1 VFEFVLILKYSF
13 TFFKENNF
21 FIYKLLNFYE
31 PLSNLFYWFAQKR
44 CPLKA
49 NWQCSFYYFWTRK
62 KMCVDHITFVPFRY
76 ASYLRCAHVHNVM
89 KHKLPSLLCAKSTAH
104 TDYIIRDALGVHLN
118 FDRSNKMLLRRG
130 AFGNGRTMTRHLH
143 PVVTCAS
150 ARR

>member
-1 VFEFVLILKYSF
+1 
-13 TFFKENNF
+13 
-21 FIYKLLNFYE
+21 
-31 PLSNLFYWFAQKR
+31 
-44 CPLKA
+44 
-49 NWQCSFYYFWTRK
+49 
-62 KMCVDHITFVPFRY
+62 MCQEHRTY
-76 ASYLRCAHVHNVM
+76 
-89 KHKLPSLLCAKSTAH
+89 